1 MLAEQDAD
9 TEGIEVPGI
18 GRIQMTEESSESVV
32 QSDLPLVPGINFYT
46 LLLKYLL
53 LSFLEYTL
61 CMI

>member
-32 QSDLPLVPGINFYT
+32 QSDLPLVPGINF
-46 LLLKYLL
+46 
-53 LSFLEYTL
+53 
-61 CMI
+61 